1 MDLLIGLILI
11 LSTGLLYSIVT
22 DMIFKMRNKQ

>member
-22 DMIFKMRNKQ
+22 DMIFKIRNRK

>member
-22 DMIFKMRNKQ
+22 DVIFKMRNRK